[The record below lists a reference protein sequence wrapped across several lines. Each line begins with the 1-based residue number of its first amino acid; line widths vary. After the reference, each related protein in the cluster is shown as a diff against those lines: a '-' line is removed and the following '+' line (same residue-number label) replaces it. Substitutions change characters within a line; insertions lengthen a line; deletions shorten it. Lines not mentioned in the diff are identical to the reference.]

1 MIGKFSV
8 TSLLLLLLA
17 VVTLSAPP
25 KAKKNPMTGK
35 ALDDGK
41 EKDYQSVVITGA
53 SSGIGYATAL
63 EFARNPKF
71 KVYATMRSPE
81 KWEAPPEDRQ

>member
-8 TSLLLLLLA
+8 TSLVLLLLA
-17 VVTLSAPP
+17 VVTLSVPP

-41 EKDYQSVVITGA
+41 EKDYQSVVISA
-53 SSGIGYATAL
+53 
-63 EFARNPKF
+63 
-71 KVYATMRSPE
+71 
-81 KWEAPPEDRQ
+81 D